1 MANLSTCE
9 PIVVIHGGAWAIP
22 DKLSSASVDGVCS
35 AARAGYGVLKRGGTA
50 VDAVEAAVLVM
61 EDCPAFDAGTGSV
74 LNTKGEVEMD
84 SVIMDG
90 RQLQCGSVA
99 CVQNIKNPVSLA
111 RAVMEKTDHTLL
123 VGQGANEFAEEIGI
137 HTVPTDSLVTEDARE
152 EWRHFMKF
160 KTTVNALFRNRAEE
174 TPVDSS
180 VCDTIGHD
188 TVGAVALDKFGNT
201 AAATST
207 GGITAKRPGRVGD
220 SPIVGSGAYADND
233 SGAVSTTGHGES
245 ITKVCLA
252 REVTHR
258 IEEGMSAQ
266 EASEAALQKM
276 NRRVQGSG
284 GVVAVSKGGDIGK
297 HFTTERMAWAWI
309 KAGKLHYGL
318 NSGEDFVEDI

>member
-1 MANLSTCE
+1 MSDLSME
-9 PIVVIHGGAWAIP
+9 PVVVIHGGAWAIP
-22 DKLSSASVDGVCS
+22 DKLSSASVEGVCS
-35 AARAGYGVLKRGGTA
+35 AARAGYDVLIRGGSA
-50 VDAVEAAVLVM
+50 MDAVEAAVRVM

-90 RQLQCGSVA
+90 RELQCGSVA

-111 RAVMEKTDHTLL
+111 RAVLEKTDHTLL
-123 VGQGANEFAEEIGI
+123 VGKGANEFAEEIGI

-152 EWRHFMKF
+152 EWRHFMQF
-160 KTTVNALFRNRAEE
+160 KTTVNVLFRNREA
-174 TPVDSS
+174 TPSTS
-180 VCDTIGHD
+180 AVCDTLGHD
-188 TVGAVALDKFGNT
+188 TVGAVALDRSGTT

-220 SPIVGSGAYADND
+220 SPIVGAGAYADNEC
-233 SGAVSTTGHGES
+233 GAVSTTGHGES

-252 REVTHR
+252 RQVTHLM
-258 IEEGMSAQ
+258 ESGMSAQ
-266 EASEAALQKM
+266 KASEEALQKM
-276 NRRVQGSG
+276 ADRVKGHG
-284 GVVAVSKGGDIGK
+284 GVVTVSKDGDIGK

-318 NSGEDFVEDI
+318 NSGEDFIAAE

>member
-1 MANLSTCE
+1 MQTFVA
-9 PIVVIHGGAWAIP
+9 P
-22 DKLSSASVDGVCS
+22 
-35 AARAGYGVLKRGGTA
+35 
-50 VDAVEAAVLVM
+50 
-61 EDCPAFDAGTGSV
+61 GTGSV

-90 RQLQCGSVA
+90 RELQCGSVA

-111 RAVMEKTDHTLL
+111 RAVLEKTDHTLL
-123 VGQGANEFAEEIGI
+123 VGKGANEFAEEIGI

-152 EWRHFMKF
+152 EWRHFMQF
-160 KTTVNALFRNRAEE
+160 KTTVNVLFRNREA
-174 TPVDSS
+174 TPSTS
-180 VCDTIGHD
+180 AVCDTLGHD
-188 TVGAVALDKFGNT
+188 TVGAVALDRSGTT

-220 SPIVGSGAYADND
+220 SPIVGAGAYADNE

-252 REVTHR
+252 RQVTHLM
-258 IEEGMSAQ
+258 ESGMSAQ
-266 EASEAALQKM
+266 KASEVALQKM
-276 NRRVQGSG
+276 ADRVKGHG
-284 GVVAVSKGGDIGK
+284 GVVTVSKDGDIGK

-318 NSGEDFVEDI
+318 NCGEDFIAAE

>member
-1 MANLSTCE
+1 MSDQSME
-9 PIVVIHGGAWAIP
+9 PVVVIHGGAWAIP
-22 DKLSSASVDGVCS
+22 DKLSSASVEGVCS
-35 AARAGYGVLKRGGTA
+35 AARAGYDVLIRGGSA
-50 VDAVEAAVLVM
+50 MDAVEAAVRVM

-90 RQLQCGSVA
+90 RELQCGSVA

-111 RAVMEKTDHTLL
+111 RAVLEKTDHTLL
-123 VGQGANEFAEEIGI
+123 VGKGANEFAEEIGI

-152 EWRHFMKF
+152 EWRHFMQF
-160 KTTVNALFRNRAEE
+160 KTTVNVLFRNREA
-174 TPVDSS
+174 TPSIS
-180 VCDTIGHD
+180 AVCDTLGHD
-188 TVGAVALDKFGNT
+188 TVGAVALDRSGTT

-220 SPIVGSGAYADND
+220 SPIVGAGAYADNE

-252 REVTHR
+252 RQVTHLM
-258 IEEGMSAQ
+258 ESGMSAQ
-266 EASEAALQKM
+266 KASEEALQKM
-276 NRRVQGSG
+276 ADRVKGHG
-284 GVVAVSKGGDIGK
+284 GVVTVSKDGDIGK

-318 NSGEDFVEDI
+318 NCGEDFIAAE

>member
-1 MANLSTCE
+1 MSDLSME
-9 PIVVIHGGAWAIP
+9 PVVVIHGGAWAIP
-22 DKLSSASVDGVCS
+22 DKLSSASVEGVCS
-35 AARAGYGVLKRGGTA
+35 AARAGYDVLIRGGSA
-50 VDAVEAAVLVM
+50 MDAVEAAVRVM

-90 RQLQCGSVA
+90 RELQCGSVA

-111 RAVMEKTDHTLL
+111 RAVLEKTDHTLL
-123 VGQGANEFAEEIGI
+123 VGKGANEFAEEIGI
-137 HTVPTDSLVTEDARE
+137 RTVPTDSLVTEDARE
-152 EWRHFMKF
+152 EWRHFMQF
-160 KTTVNALFRNRAEE
+160 KTTVNVLFRNREA
-174 TPVDSS
+174 TPSTS
-180 VCDTIGHD
+180 AVCDTLGHD
-188 TVGAVALDKFGNT
+188 TVGAVALDRSGTT

-220 SPIVGSGAYADND
+220 SPIVGAGAYADNE

-252 REVTHR
+252 RQVTHLM
-258 IEEGMSAQ
+258 ESGMSAQ
-266 EASEAALQKM
+266 KASEVALQKM
-276 NRRVQGSG
+276 ADRVKGHG
-284 GVVAVSKGGDIGK
+284 GVVTVSKDGDIGK

-318 NSGEDFVEDI
+318 NCGEDFIAAE

>member
-1 MANLSTCE
+1 MSDPVVRE
-9 PIVVIHGGAWAIP
+9 PVVVIHGGAWAIP
-22 DKLSSASVDGVCS
+22 DKLSSASVTGVCA
-35 AARAGYGVLKRGGTA
+35 AARAGYEVLIRGGSA
-50 VDAVEAAVLVM
+50 VDAVEAAVRVM

-90 RQLQCGSVA
+90 RELRCGSVA

-123 VGQGANEFAEEIGI
+123 VGRGANEFAEEVGI
-137 HTVPTDSLVTEDARE
+137 QRVPTDSLVTEDARE
-152 EWRHFMKF
+152 EWRQFMQF
-160 KTTVNALFRNRAEE
+160 KTTVNVLFRNRDGGHVTSAA
-174 TPVDSS
+174 
-180 VCDTIGHD
+180 CDTRGHD
-188 TVGAVALDKFGNT
+188 TVGAVALDRFGNT

-220 SPIVGSGAYADND
+220 SPIVGAGAYADNE

-252 REVTHR
+252 RQVTHHM
-258 IEEGMSAQ
+258 ESGMSAQ
-266 EASEAALQKM
+266 AASEAALQKM
-276 NRRVQGSG
+276 AARVKGHG
-284 GVVAVSKGGDIGK
+284 GVVTVGKDGDIGM
-297 HFTTERMAWAWI
+297 HFTTERMAWSWI

-318 NSGEDFVEDI
+318 NSGENFVIDV